1 MISPHRKCVTRRG
14 FVALL
19 TRAGAAAGVAA
30 AGLWTLRCRAGPI
43 GKATEQGPGGRT
55 TYFTPNDD
63 FYLVAINT
71 SFRPAVDPS
80 TVERA
85 WRLELAGLD
94 RTAAL
99 GYRDL
104 LSMRSVEVVKTF
116 ECIGNEVGGDLIGN
130 AKWRCVPLRDVL
142 APVLP
147 DRRAGLAGLTVMFH
161 GLDDYYDSVSIERA
175 LDEQSFIAYSMNGD
189 PLPAGHGFPARV
201 LLPDLYGMKQP
212 RWLKRIEILDTP
224 ETTGY
229 WERRGW
235 ASEVPVKTMS
245 RLDVPPRQAVVA
257 GKRYTLTGIAYAG
270 ARRIQK
276 VEVSADG
283 GQTFREARLATESL
297 PNAWALWVYEWTP
310 PSSGIHMLVC
320 RATDE
325 TGAVQIAKAR
335 GSFPD
340 GAAGLHRVRVEVG

>member
-1 MISPHRKCVTRRG
+1 MTRRG

-19 TRAGAAAGVAA
+19 SRAGAAAGVAA
-30 AGLWTLRCRAGPI
+30 AGLWSVRCRPGPI
-43 GKATEQGPGGRT
+43 GKATGSGPGGRT
-55 TYFTPNDD
+55 MYFTPNDD
-63 FYLVAINT
+63 FYLVAIDP
-71 SFRPAVDPS
+71 SFRPGVDPS

-85 WRLELAGLD
+85 WRLDLVGLD

-104 LSMRSVEVVKTF
+104 VSMRSVEVVKTF

-147 DRRAGLAGLTVMFH
+147 DRRTGLTVMFH
-161 GLDDYYDSVSIERA
+161 GLDEYYESVSIERA
-175 LDEQSFIAYSMNGD
+175 LDEQSFIATSMNGE

-212 RWLKRIEILDTP
+212 RWLTKIEILDIP

-245 RLDVPPRQAVVA
+245 RLDVPPRQAVLA
-257 GKRYTLTGIAYAG
+257 EKRYTLTGVAYAG
-270 ARRIQK
+270 ARRIEK
-276 VEVSADG
+276 VEVSVDG
-283 GQTFREARLATESL
+283 GVSWTEARLTSESL
-297 PNAWALWVYEWTP
+297 ASAWALWAYEWTP
-310 PSSGIHMLVC
+310 PVSGGYTLLC

-325 TGAVQIAKAR
+325 AGAVQTAKAR

-340 GAAGLHRVRVEVG
+340 GASGLHRVRVEVG

>member
-1 MISPHRKCVTRRG
+1 MTRRG

-19 TRAGAAAGVAA
+19 SRAGAAAGVAA
-30 AGLWTLRCRAGPI
+30 AGLWSLRCRPGPI
-43 GKATEQGPGGRT
+43 GKATGYGPGGRT
-55 TYFTPNDD
+55 MYLTRNDD
-63 FYLVAINT
+63 FYLVAIDP
-71 SFRPAVDPS
+71 SFRPGVDPS

-85 WRLELAGLD
+85 WRLDLVGLD

-104 LSMRSVEVVKTF
+104 VSMRSVEVVKTF

-130 AKWRCVPLRDVL
+130 ANWRCVPLRDVL

-147 DRRAGLAGLTVMFH
+147 DRRTGLTVMFH
-161 GLDDYYDSVSIERA
+161 GLDEYYDSVSIERA
-175 LDEQSFIAYSMNGD
+175 LDEQSFIAYSMNGE

-212 RWLKRIEILDTP
+212 RWLAKIEILDTP

-245 RLDVPPRQAVVA
+245 RLDVPPRQSVF
-257 GKRYTLTGIAYAG
+257 GGQRHTLTGVAYAG

-276 VEVSADG
+276 VEVSVDG
-283 GQTFREARLATESL
+283 GVSWTEARLTSESL
-297 PNAWALWVYEWTP
+297 ANAWALWAYEWTP
-310 PSSGIHMLVC
+310 PASAGYTLVC

-325 TGAVQIAKAR
+325 TGAVQTAKAR

-340 GAAGLHRVRVEVG
+340 GASGWHRVRVEVG